1 MTSKETSGQKTVEEL
16 FNKYL
21 QRELNYCLRRFDFDT
36 SLKWREQLLENKDKI
51 CDSIKRDLLRGSY
64 HGFYRYK

>member
-1 MTSKETSGQKTVEEL
+1 MTLKQDCTKKRVEEL
-16 FNKYL
+16 FGIYL
-21 QRELNYCLRRFDFDT
+21 QRELNFCLRRFDFDT

-51 CDSIKRDLLRGSY
+51 CDSIKRDLLRGGY

>member
-1 MTSKETSGQKTVEEL
+1 MKQDCTEKRVEEL
-16 FNKYL
+16 FGIYL
-21 QRELNYCLRRFDFDT
+21 QRELNFCLRRFDFDT

-51 CDSIKRDLLRGSY
+51 CEAIERDLLRGGY